1 MNNLMEYQDYFGTV
15 SYSETDDILYGKVI
29 GVNSLISYEGKSV
42 GELKEDFHQ
51 AVDEYL
57 ALCAEEGI
65 SPEKTYKGSFNVRIS
80 PELHK
85 SLAICSQSEG
95 KTLNS
100 VVEQA
105 LESYLN
111 MWRKSPSSTVM

>member
-29 GVNSLISYEGKSV
+29 GIHSLISYEGKSIE
-42 GELKEDFHQ
+42 ELKEDFHQ
-51 AVDEYL
+51 SVDEYL

-65 SPEKTYKGSFNVRIS
+65 PPEKTYEGSLNVRIS

-85 SLAICSQSEG
+85 SLAIRSQTEG
-95 KTLNS
+95 RTLNA

-111 MWRKSPSSTVM
+111 LWGKSPSSAAM